1 MCLRRLL
8 KQELNTMGLS
18 GTLCMMALLL
28 SGAASMKSQ
37 AYFDKTGNL
46 PCHFT
51 NSQNI
56 SLEELVVFWQKQH
69 KLVLYELYKGK
80 EKPDNVHP
88 KYKGRTSFD
97 QDNWTLRLHNLQI
110 KDEGLYQC
118 FVHHQGPKGLIPI
131 YQMSS
136 ELSVVANFSQP
147 EIMLISNRTE
157 NSDTIINLTCS
168 SMEGYPEPKEMYFIL
183 EKENSTTKYDAVM
196 KKSQNNITELYSISI
211 SFSFTIPSETNNV
224 SIYCVLQLE
233 AMETQLLSSPYNID
247 AKPPKEH
254 HPDKG
259 HILPIVALL
268 VTLVAVCGMVFFLT
282 LKKRKKQQPD
292 SSHEHETTK
301 MGEKENEQS
310 EERIEYQVSV
320 RSAEA
325 QSVVN
330 TLKTASEDKSATD
343 F

>member
-1 MCLRRLL
+1 
-8 KQELNTMGLS
+8 
-18 GTLCMMALLL
+18 
-28 SGAASMKSQ
+28 MKSQ

-136 ELSVVANFSQP
+136 ELSVV
-147 EIMLISNRTE
+147 
-157 NSDTIINLTCS
+157 
-168 SMEGYPEPKEMYFIL
+168 
-183 EKENSTTKYDAVM
+183 
-196 KKSQNNITELYSISI
+196 
-211 SFSFTIPSETNNV
+211 
-224 SIYCVLQLE
+224 
-233 AMETQLLSSPYNID
+233 
-247 AKPPKEH
+247 
-254 HPDKG
+254 
-259 HILPIVALL
+259 
-268 VTLVAVCGMVFFLT
+268 GM
-282 LKKRKKQQPD
+282 
-292 SSHEHETTK
+292 
-301 MGEKENEQS
+301 
-310 EERIEYQVSV
+310 
-320 RSAEA
+320 
-325 QSVVN
+325 
-330 TLKTASEDKSATD
+330 
-343 F
+343 

>member
-8 KQELNTMGLS
+8 KQELKSVRKYGELTKALLHLFLMPRFRVPRECRWAYASGLWELLRMGMCDSTMGLS

-233 AMETQLLSSPYNID
+233 AMETQLLSSPYNI
-247 AKPPKEH
+247 
-254 HPDKG
+254 
-259 HILPIVALL
+259 
-268 VTLVAVCGMVFFLT
+268 
-282 LKKRKKQQPD
+282 
-292 SSHEHETTK
+292 ETTK